1 MQSSC
6 WIGNGANFK
15 AVILKWVML
24 CIETLEHVTWFWPF
38 IVLKTCCT
46 RHYDALFWSSIWEL
60 RNEAGPLYLV
70 VYLLF
75 LCVYVSAGV
84 SVENAG
90 VSICILSELF
100 SGSLCLS
107 LMILFLSWC
116 IFFLTGYIYQCT
128 YVWQSVGFIGLGNMG
143 FRMASNLMKAGYKM
157 AVHDV

>member
-1 MQSSC
+1 MHKLENTGKGC
-6 WIGNGANFK
+6 K
-15 AVILKWVML
+15 VAVELEMVPILRQLNEL
-24 CIETLEHVTWFWPF
+24 CVETLEHVTWFWPF
-38 IVLKTCCT
+38 IVLKTCFT

-60 RNEAGPLYLV
+60 RNEAGPLYLF

-84 SVENAG
+84 SVENAA

-116 IFFLTGYIYQCT
+116 IFFLNWLYL
-128 YVWQSVGFIGLGNMG
+128 SVYLCMTERWIHW
-143 FRMASNLMKAGYKM
+143 AGK
-157 AVHDV
+157 HGIQNGK

>member
-15 AVILKWVML
+15 AVILKRVML
-24 CIETLEHVTWFWPF
+24 CTETLEHVTWFWPF

-84 SVENAG
+84 SVENAA

-100 SGSLCLS
+100 SGSLCFSHDFISFMVHFFSNWLYLS
-107 LMILFLSWC
+107 VYLCMTERWIHW
-116 IFFLTGYIYQCT
+116 
-128 YVWQSVGFIGLGNMG
+128 
-143 FRMASNLMKAGYKM
+143 AGK
-157 AVHDV
+157 HGIQNGK

>member
-38 IVLKTCCT
+38 IVLKTCFT

-60 RNEAGPLYLV
+60 RNEAGPLYLF

-84 SVENAG
+84 SVENAA

-116 IFFLTGYIYQCT
+116 IFFLNWLYL
-128 YVWQSVGFIGLGNMG
+128 SVYLCITECWIHW
-143 FRMASNLMKAGYKM
+143 AGKYGIQNGK
-157 AVHDV
+157 

>member
-15 AVILKWVML
+15 AVILKRVML
-24 CIETLEHVTWFWPF
+24 CTETLEHVTWFWPF
-38 IVLKTCCT
+38 IVLKTCFT

-60 RNEAGPLYLV
+60 RNEAGPFYLF

-116 IFFLTGYIYQCT
+116 IFFLNWLYL
-128 YVWQSVGFIGLGNMG
+128 SVYLCITE
-143 FRMASNLMKAGYKM
+143 RWIHWAGK
-157 AVHDV
+157 HGIQNGK